1 MGKKI
6 EYTNGEL
13 TIIWQPELCQHAGIC
28 VKTLPGVYK
37 PKERPWIQI
46 ENATTAELIA
56 QINQCP
62 SGALTPRLFHL
73 DRKEYSASDTP
84 FFAIRASFYDFLL
97 VL

>member
-28 VKTLPGVYK
+28 IKTLPGVYK

-46 ENATTAELIA
+46 ENATTAEFTARL
-56 QINQCP
+56 NQHR
-62 SGALTPRLFHL
+62 SLTLTYRMN
-73 DRKEYSASDTP
+73 KE
-84 FFAIRASFYDFLL
+84 
-97 VL
+97 VK

>member
-62 SGALTPRLFHL
+62 SGALTYRMYQKSLNGRGAVRRRQPGQN
-73 DRKEYSASDTP
+73 
-84 FFAIRASFYDFLL
+84 FF
-97 VL
+97 